1 MGVDGFQVGPWVI
14 LPDFCVWNMCFFIR
28 GKWNKL
34 LGQPFRIWR
43 RMGQLLLP
51 ILNQISQRLSLP
63 ICIKKMDLRVVM
75 SSWLEQI
82 LWVTVQP
89 LKHCT
94 LIPVGLR
101 FHKLV
106 NLFAVFW
113 YFVFVVA
120 FVDWCHWRLIKFFQL
135 ILMETQVLDYS
146 LSFFFLLLF

>member
-1 MGVDGFQVGPWVI
+1 MDGYDMWLIHLIIFMQWCYFEVGPWVI
-14 LPDFCVWNMCFFIR
+14 LPDCYVWNVCFFIR

-51 ILNQISQRLSLP
+51 ILNQISQQLSLP

-82 LWVTVQP
+82 LWVTAQP

-101 FHKLV
+101 FHKLM

-113 YFVFVVA
+113 YVVL
-120 FVDWCHWRLIKFFQL
+120 WLPLLIDA
-135 ILMETQVLDYS
+135 IEY
-146 LSFFFLLLF
+146 

>member
-1 MGVDGFQVGPWVI
+1 MGVDGYDTFGYIHAVELIWGWTLSNFTWLLCLKYV
-14 LPDFCVWNMCFFIR
+14 FFFFFFLIR

-34 LGQPFRIWR
+34 LGQPFRTWR

-51 ILNQISQRLSLP
+51 ILNQISQRRSLP

-82 LWVTVQP
+82 LWVTEQA

-94 LIPVGLR
+94 LILVGLR

-106 NLFAVFW
+106 NLLVSS
-113 YFVFVVA
+113 
-120 FVDWCHWRLIKFFQL
+120 D
-135 ILMETQVLDYS
+135 M
-146 LSFFFLLLF
+146 LLLWLLSLTDAIEY